1 MKIINII
8 LKAVPTAMGI
18 AVIVMS
24 ILGELDTNSGFIMIG
39 IGLGC
44 AGMYLLTLKED

>member
-8 LKAVPTAMGI
+8 LKAVTTAMGI
-18 AVIVMS
+18 AVIVTS
-24 ILGELDTNSGFIMIG
+24 ILGELDMRSGFIMLG

-44 AGMYLLTLKED
+44 AGVYLLTLKD